1 MLYRQ
6 DIRHLGEAIQKKKT
20 WKKGLI
26 VGGQY
31 AELLGNSLALVS
43 PTLGPLAPEALA
55 VGGSISGVGKLAEK
69 LGKSRLLK

>member
-6 DIRHLGEAIQKKKT
+6 DIRHLGEALQKKKT
-20 WKKGLI
+20 WRKGMIIGGQVAEL
-26 VGGQY
+26 VGGGI
-31 AELLGNSLALVS
+31 ALAS
-43 PTLGPLAPEALA
+43 PLLGPLAPEALA